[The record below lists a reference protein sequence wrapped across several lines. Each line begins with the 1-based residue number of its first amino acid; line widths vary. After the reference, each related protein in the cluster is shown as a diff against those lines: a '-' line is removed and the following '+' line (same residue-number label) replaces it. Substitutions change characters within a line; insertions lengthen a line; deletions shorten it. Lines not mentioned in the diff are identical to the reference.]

1 MIVKPVSVDAGGNGN
16 ATPHAVGVQRFLG
29 IDVGAETIKV
39 IEVLRQGTELRLGR
53 RRLVEHHKEPTQRLL
68 ELLGEFDWPNLSGA
82 AVCGR
87 LARLVKLP
95 RVPTK
100 QAQARGF
107 RFLFGERP
115 ATVVSIGGHGFSVL
129 ELRTN
134 GLEVLRENSR
144 CSQGTGNFLRQLCER
159 FELTPAQASE
169 VCADVE
175 KSAPLSGRCPVI
187 LKTDMT
193 HLANKGE
200 KREAIL
206 AGLFDA
212 VCENVMVL
220 VKPGVSP
227 ADVALIGGVSRSRRI
242 RRTFAT
248 LLAAQGMNLIPIE
261 TDQVEFLEA
270 TGSALLAAENP
281 ALLPPLGE
289 LLVTDTQYQLNTVAG
304 LSGALRLVRRMPAR
318 AMPERNGHLRQ
329 LILGLDIGSTG
340 SKAVALDA
348 TTQEAVWEGYRRTSG
363 DPVGAAQ
370 ALLRQYVAE
379 RDGDGVIR
387 AFGVT
392 GSGREIAGSLM
403 TTCYGGDAVFV
414 LNEIAAHAEGARHFD
429 PRVDTIFEIG
439 GQDAKYIRLADGR
452 VVDCAM
458 NEACSAGTGSFIEE
472 QGGKFAGI
480 QGVAQLGAEAM
491 QATQCVSL
499 GQHCSV
505 FMAEVIGEAVAAGRD
520 QREIIAG
527 LYDSIIQNYLHRVK
541 GNRSV
546 GSVIF
551 CQGMPFAADAL
562 AAAVARQTGS
572 EIIIPP
578 NPGTVG
584 ALGIALLAR
593 KETNWQANAIFDPQR
608 FLDARIESKQTF
620 ICRSKTGCGGAGNH
634 CRIDSISTV
643 VTGRGQRFNWG
654 GACALYDKGTR
665 KRKLPDQS
673 PDAFRE
679 REALVAALVAAL
691 GETPG
696 AKTIALTDEFTLKG
710 LFPFFATFFRE
721 LGFNF
726 RLTTGADH
734 SVLKRGVKEANISYC
749 APMQLYHGLTSQMAD
764 AAADFIFL
772 PMVRSL
778 PRVGN
783 EPYSKV
789 CPVVQ
794 ASPWILRR
802 DLAAKLNPNAE
813 AAKSLTSV
821 AQAFQPAG
829 SGDFLVASPL
839 AHGTGKSREPAD
851 RNVRATT
858 APARTLKT
866 VSGFGLNGNVLS
878 PVIDVGAGN
887 YDSVEF
893 RQSCARLA
901 GLLGRKSKDSWTPA
915 FHKAIAAQRA
925 FEGDCEAIGRNALA
939 FCAVE
944 ELPAVVVL
952 GRPYTIYNKVLNSNV
967 PAILREQGAMAIP
980 VDCFP
985 VPDEVPVFG
994 DLYWAQAQRILRAAH
1009 QVRRLPGVYAL
1020 YCSNYSCG
1028 PDSFN
1033 LHFFAHIMDG
1043 KPFAIIET
1051 DGHAGDA
1058 GTKTRVEAF
1067 LHCVAGELK
1076 AGKGATKEAGNFA
1089 SLQHREMTVADVQPD
1104 ETVLIPRLGP
1114 NSEVFAACLRGRGLR
1129 AEALPP
1135 VDAEALRMGRRL
1147 TSGKECIPACMNLG
1161 ALMSRVQRSN
1171 AASERFIYC
1180 HPGGTGP
1187 CRFGVF
1193 NLLTQLALDRTGLHD
1208 RVRLWAPSEE
1218 GYFEKFPPGF
1228 ALLVFAGFVAA
1239 DALMDALLEV
1249 RPVET
1254 RPGAANEIY
1263 DRALAR
1269 LLKQLQARAGTDL
1282 GLAKALW
1289 QVSSGGLFGFRELLA
1304 GAARE
1309 FAAVRGTKRLPTALV
1324 VGEIYVRT
1332 NAFANDNVVARLEA
1346 RGVRV
1351 KLVNCGEFIEYIDHL
1366 NRQENR
1372 ANTLSAR
1379 ISTAAQERV
1388 RSVAHRLM
1396 ARELG
1401 GHDRAR
1407 VADTLAAAQDY
1418 LPESL
1423 QGEAALTVGAAL
1435 EHWRAGTI
1443 DAVVNVGPLE
1453 CMPSKVA
1460 EAQFFHVAQ
1469 QEGLPTLTLA
1479 LNGDPIN
1486 AETLDNFVF
1495 EIHERFRKT
1504 AGEPT
1509 TVPRG

>member
-1 MIVKPVSVDAGGNGN
+1 MNTQSVSVDGRGARS
-16 ATPHAVGVQRFLG
+16 AALDASRIQRFLG

-39 IEVLRQGTELRLGR
+39 IELLRQGPQLRTGR
-53 RRLVEHHKEPTQRLL
+53 RRLIEHHKEPAPRLL
-68 ELLGEFDWPNLSGA
+68 ELLGEFDWASLSGA

-87 LARLVKLP
+87 LSRLVKLP

-115 ATVVSIGGHGFSVL
+115 ATVVSIGSHGFSVL
-129 ELRTN
+129 ELRPN

-242 RRTFAT
+242 RKTFGT
-248 LLAAQGMNLIPIE
+248 MLAAQGMNLLNAE
-261 TDQVEFLEA
+261 QDQVEFLEA
-270 TGSALLAAENP
+270 TGSALLATEYP
-281 ALLPPLGE
+281 VFVPPLGE
-289 LLVTDTQYQLNTVAG
+289 LLATDTECRLDTIEG
-304 LSGALRLVRRMPAR
+304 LTGALRLVRRMPAQ

-329 LILGLDIGSTG
+329 LILGFDIGSTG

-348 TTQEAVWEGYRRTSG
+348 DTQEAVWEGYRRTSG

-370 ALLRQYVAE
+370 ALLRQFVAE
-379 RDGDGVIR
+379 RAGDGVIR

-414 LNEIAAHAEGARHFD
+414 LNEIAAHAEGALHFD

-480 QGVAQLGAEAM
+480 KGVEQLGAEAM
-491 QATQCVSL
+491 RAPQCVSL

-551 CQGMPFAADAL
+551 CQGMPFASDAL

-593 KETNWQANAIFDPQR
+593 KETNWKANGIFDPQR
-608 FLDARIESKQTF
+608 FLDARIESKETF
-620 ICRSKTGCGGAGNH
+620 ICRSKTGCGGAGNR
-634 CRIDSISTV
+634 CRIDSINTV

-665 KRKLPDQS
+665 KRKLPDLS
-673 PDAFRE
+673 PDPFRE
-679 REALVAALVAAL
+679 REALVQSLLAAL

-696 AKTIALTDEFTLKG
+696 ARTIAVTDEFTLKG
-710 LFPFFATFFRE
+710 TIPFFSTFFRE
-721 LGFNF
+721 LGFN
-726 RLTTGADH
+726 LCVTTGADH
-734 SVLKRGVKEANISYC
+734 SVLKRGVKEANIPYC

-764 AAADFIFL
+764 EPADFIFL
-772 PMVRSL
+772 PMLRSL
-778 PRVGN
+778 ARAGN
-783 EPYSKV
+783 EPHSKV

-794 ASPWILRR
+794 ASPWILRH
-802 DLAAKLNPNAE
+802 DLDAKLN
-813 AAKSLTSV
+813 
-821 AQAFQPAG
+821 
-829 SGDFLVASPL
+829 
-839 AHGTGKSREPAD
+839 
-851 RNVRATT
+851 
-858 APARTLKT
+858 
-866 VSGFGLNGNVLS
+866 GNMLS
-878 PVIDVGAGN
+878 PVINVGAGN
-887 YDSVEF
+887 YDSAEF
-893 RQSCARLA
+893 RQSCASLA
-901 GLLGRKSKDSWTPA
+901 GMLGFKKEEGWQPA
-915 FHKAIAAQRA
+915 FRKAIETQRT
-925 FEGDCEAIGRNALA
+925 FERDCRAIGERALA
-939 FCAVE
+939 FCAE
-944 ELPAVVVL
+944 RKLPAVVVL

-967 PAILREQGAMAIP
+967 PAILREQGAMAVP

-985 VPDEVPVFG
+985 VPDDVPVFG
-994 DLYWAQAQRILRAAH
+994 DMYWAHGQRILRAAH
-1009 QVRRLPGVYAL
+1009 QVRRMDGVYAL

-1076 AGKGATKEAGNFA
+1076 AGSRERKIPNAFAT
-1089 SLQHREMTVADVQPD
+1089 LQHTEMTVMDIRPD
-1104 ETVLIPRLGP
+1104 ELVLIPLLG
-1114 NSEVFAACLRGRGLR
+1114 SLSQVLAASLRGLGLR
-1129 AEALPP
+1129 VETLPP
-1135 VDAEALRMGRRL
+1135 VDAEALRAGRRV
-1147 TSGKECIPACMNLG
+1147 TSGKECIPACMTLG
-1161 ALMSRVQRSN
+1161 ALINRVKRS
-1171 AASERFIYC
+1171 ADPRERFVFGV
-1180 HPGGTGP
+1180 PGGNGP
-1187 CRFGVF
+1187 CRFGVYNLF
-1193 NLLTQLALDRTGLHD
+1193 NQLTLERTGLRD
-1208 RVRLWAPSEE
+1208 RVRIWAPHEK
-1218 GYFEKFPPGF
+1218 GYFDKLPPGF
-1228 ALLVFAGFVAA
+1228 ALLVFSGHTVAE
-1239 DALMDALLEV
+1239 ALLEALLEV

-1254 RPGAANEIY
+1254 RKGAAKEIY
-1263 DRALAR
+1263 DRAFKKLMA
-1269 LLKQLQARAGTDL
+1269 LLEARAGTDL
-1282 GLAKALW
+1282 SLPKALW
-1289 QVSSGGLFGFRELLA
+1289 QVTSGGLFGLRALLAETAREL
-1304 GAARE
+1304 AAML
-1309 FAAVRGTKRLPTALV
+1309 GTKRLPRVLV
-1324 VGEIYVRT
+1324 VGEIYVRS
-1332 NAFANDNVVARLEA
+1332 NPFANDNLIERLEE
-1346 RGVRV
+1346 RGLQTR
-1351 KLVNCGEFIEYIDHL
+1351 LIPCGEFIEYVDFL
-1366 NRQENR
+1366 NRR
-1372 ANTLSAR
+1372 ARGRDSWADR
-1379 ISTAAQERV
+1379 IGTAAQERV
-1388 RSVAHRLM
+1388 RATVHRVV

-1407 VADTLAAAQDY
+1407 VADTLAAARSY
-1418 LPESL
+1418 VPSMLE
-1423 QGEAALTVGAAL
+1423 GEAVLTVGAAL
-1435 EHWRAGTI
+1435 HHWRAGMI

-1453 CMPSKVA
+1453 CMPTKIA

-1469 QEGLPTLTLA
+1469 KEGLPTLTLA
-1479 LNGDPIN
+1479 VNGDPIN
-1486 AETLDNFVF
+1486 SETLDNFAF
-1495 EIHERFRKT
+1495 EVHNRFRK
-1504 AGEPT
+1504 AKGEMA
-1509 TVPRG
+1509 VASV

>member
-1 MIVKPVSVDAGGNGN
+1 MPDAK
-16 ATPHAVGVQRFLG
+16 HIWRFLG
-29 IDVGAETIKV
+29 IDIGAETIKV
-39 IEVLRQGTELRLGR
+39 IEVLREGPELRIGR
-53 RRLVEHHKEPTQRLL
+53 RQLLEHHKEPARCLL
-68 ELLGEFDWPNLSGA
+68 ELLTKFDWPNLGGA
-82 AVCGR
+82 AVSGR

-95 RVPTK
+95 RIPTK

-107 RFLFGERP
+107 RFLVGQPP
-115 ATVVSIGGHGFSVL
+115 ATIVSIGSHGFSVL
-129 ELRTN
+129 ELRAN
-134 GLEVLRENSR
+134 GLELLRENSR

-159 FELTPAQASE
+159 FDLTPAQASE

-242 RRTFAT
+242 RKTFAT
-248 LLAAQGMNLIPIE
+248 RLTAQGMKLLNLEP
-261 TDQVEFLEA
+261 DQVEFFEA
-270 TGSALLAAENP
+270 TGSALLAAEKP
-281 ALLPPLGE
+281 TLLPPLGD
-289 LLVTDTQYQLNTVAG
+289 LLTADTQSRLDSVEG
-304 LSGALRLVRRMPAR
+304 LTSALRLVRRMPPLAR
-318 AMPERNGHLRQ
+318 PERNGHLRQ

-348 TTQEAVWEGYRRTSG
+348 TTQEAVWEGYRRTAG

-370 ALLRQYVAE
+370 ALVRQFVTE
-379 RDGDGVIR
+379 RAGDGVIR

-403 TTCYGGDAVFV
+403 TTCYGCDAVFV

-472 QGGKFAGI
+472 QGSKFSGI
-480 QGVAQLGAEAM
+480 TSVAQLGTEAM
-491 QATQCVSL
+491 QAKQCISL

-584 ALGIALLAR
+584 ALGIALLAQ
-593 KETNWQANAIFDPQR
+593 KETNWSANAICDPQR
-608 FLDARIESKQTF
+608 FLDARIESKETF
-620 ICRSKTGCGGAGNH
+620 ICHSKSGCGGTGNR
-634 CRIDSISTV
+634 CRIDSINTV
-643 VTGRGQRFNWG
+643 LTGRGKRFNWG

-665 KRKLPDQS
+665 KRKLPDRS
-673 PDAFRE
+673 PDPFKE
-679 REALVAALVAAL
+679 REALVTSLIAAL
-691 GETPG
+691 GTTPG
-696 AKTIALTDEFTLKG
+696 GQTVAITDEFTLKG
-710 LFPFFATFFRE
+710 TFPFFATFFSA
-721 LGFNF
+721 LGFNLRF
-726 RLTTGADH
+726 ATGADH
-734 SVLKRGVKEANISYC
+734 GVLKRGVKEANIAYC
-749 APMQLYHGLTSQMAD
+749 APMQLYHGLMSQLAD
-764 AAADFIFL
+764 DPVDFIFL
-772 PMVRSL
+772 PMVRGL
-778 PRVGN
+778 DHVDD
-783 EPYSKV
+783 EPHAKV
-789 CPVVQ
+789 CPIVQ
-794 ASPWILRR
+794 ASPCILLR
-802 DLAAKLNPNAE
+802 DLDTK
-813 AAKSLTSV
+813 
-821 AQAFQPAG
+821 
-829 SGDFLVASPL
+829 
-839 AHGTGKSREPAD
+839 
-851 RNVRATT
+851 
-858 APARTLKT
+858 
-866 VSGFGLNGNVLS
+866 LNGNLLS
-878 PVIDVGAGN
+878 PVIDVGVGN
-887 YDSVEF
+887 YVSPEF
-893 RQSCARLA
+893 RKSCAGLA
-901 GLLGRKSKDSWTPA
+901 AQLGCGADEIWLPA
-915 FHKAIAAQRA
+915 FRQAIEAQNNFDKSCR
-925 FEGDCEAIGRNALA
+925 EIGHRALA
-939 FCAVE
+939 FCGE
-944 ELPAVVVL
+944 QKLPAIVVL

-967 PAILREQGAMAIP
+967 PVILREQGAMGIP

-994 DLYWAQAQRILRAAH
+994 GLYWAHSQRILRAAH
-1009 QVRRLPGVYAL
+1009 QVRRLPSVYAL
-1020 YCSNYSCG
+1020 YCSNYACG

-1067 LHCVAGELK
+1067 LHCVLGELK
-1076 AGKGATKEAGNFA
+1076 TANGERKSPNTFTA
-1089 SLQHREMTVADVQPD
+1089 LQPAEMSVLDVQPD
-1104 ETVLIPRLGP
+1104 ECVLIPRLGA
-1114 NSEVFAACLRGRGLR
+1114 NSEVLAACLRGRGLR
-1129 AEALPP
+1129 AETLPP
-1135 VDAEALRMGRRL
+1135 VDMEALRIGRRF

-1161 ALMSRVQRSN
+1161 ALISRLQRN
-1171 AASERFIYC
+1171 ADDRERFVYC

-1193 NLLTQLALDRTGLHD
+1193 NLLTQLTLEHAGLRD
-1208 RVRLWAPSEE
+1208 RVRIWAAREE
-1218 GYFEKFPPGF
+1218 GYFDKLPPGF
-1228 ALLVFAGFVAA
+1228 ALLVFTGFVVA
-1239 DALMDALLEV
+1239 DALLEGLLEV
-1249 RPVET
+1249 RPMEVT
-1254 RPGAANEIY
+1254 KGRANEIY
-1263 DRALAR
+1263 ERALAG
-1269 LLKQLQARAGTDL
+1269 LLQELQTQAGTRL
-1282 GLAKALW
+1282 GLANALW
-1289 QVSSGGLFGFRELLA
+1289 QVTNGHLFGFRELLV

-1332 NAFANDNVVARLEA
+1332 NGFANDNVIARLED

-1351 KLVNCGEFIEYIDHL
+1351 KLVTCGEFIEYVDHL

-1372 ANTLSAR
+1372 RKGLIPR
-1379 ISTAAQERV
+1379 ISTAAQEWIRL
-1388 RSVAHRLM
+1388 VAHRTM
-1396 ARELG
+1396 AQELG
-1401 GHDRAR
+1401 GHDRTR
-1407 VADTLAAAQDY
+1407 VSETLAAAQGY
-1418 LPESL
+1418 IPESL
-1423 QGEAALTVGAAL
+1423 QGEAVLTVGAAL
-1435 EHWRAGTI
+1435 HHWRAGMI

-1453 CMPSKVA
+1453 CMPTKVA
-1460 EAQFFHVAQ
+1460 EAQFFHIAQ
-1469 QEGLPTLTLA
+1469 KEGLPTLTLA

-1486 AETLDNFVF
+1486 TETLDNFAF
-1495 EIHERFRKT
+1495 EVYERFRKSESEK
-1504 AGEPT
+1504 AAAW
-1509 TVPRG
+1509 V

>member
-1 MIVKPVSVDAGGNGN
+1 MNANSVSVDGRGNRN
-16 ATPHAVGVQRFLG
+16 ATVDAVRTERFLG

-39 IEVLRQGTELRLGR
+39 VEVLREGSELRLGR
-53 RRLVEHHKEPTQRLL
+53 RRLVEHHKEPAPCLL
-68 ELLGEFDWPNLSGA
+68 ELLGEFDWPSLSGA
-82 AVCGR
+82 AVSGR
-87 LARLVKLP
+87 LARLIKLP

-107 RFLFGERP
+107 RFLYGQHP

-129 ELRTN
+129 ELRSN

-169 VCADVE
+169 VCAEVE

-242 RRTFAT
+242 RKTFRT
-248 LLAAQGMNLIPIE
+248 LLAAQGMNLLNIE
-261 TDQVEFLEA
+261 TDQVEFFEA
-270 TGSALLAAENP
+270 IGSALLAAENP
-281 ALLPPLGE
+281 APVPPLEE
-289 LLVTDTQYQLNTVAG
+289 LLATDTHSRLDTIEG
-304 LSGALRLVRRMPAR
+304 LSGALRLVRRMPAQV
-318 AMPERNGHLRQ
+318 MPERNGHLRQ
-329 LILGLDIGSTG
+329 LILGFDIGSTG

-348 TTQEAVWEGYRRTSG
+348 GTQEAVWEGYRRTSG

-370 ALLRQYVAE
+370 ALLRQFVAE
-379 RDGDGVIR
+379 RGSDGLVR

-472 QGGKFAGI
+472 QGGKFSGI

-491 QATQCVSL
+491 RAPHCVSL

-505 FMAEVIGEAVAAGRD
+505 FMAEIIGEAVAAGRD

-551 CQGMPFAADAL
+551 CQGMPFASDAL

-593 KETNWQANAIFDPQR
+593 KETNWSANGVLDPQR
-608 FLDARIESKQTF
+608 FLDARIASKETF
-620 ICRSKTGCGGAGNH
+620 ICGSKTGCGGAGNR
-634 CRIDSISTV
+634 CRIDSINTV
-643 VTGRGQRFNWG
+643 VAGRAQRFNWG

-665 KRKLPDQS
+665 KHKLPDRA
-673 PDAFRE
+673 PDPFRE
-679 REALVAALVAAL
+679 REALVATLVASL

-696 AKTIALTDEFTLKG
+696 AKTIAITDEFSLKG
-710 LFPFFATFFRE
+710 TFPFFVTFFRA
-721 LGFNF
+721 LGLNLRFA
-726 RLTTGADH
+726 TGADH
-734 SVLKRGVKEANISYC
+734 SVLKRGVKEANIAYC
-749 APMQLYHGLTSQMAD
+749 APMQLYHGLMSQIAD
-764 AAADFIFL
+764 EPADYIFL
-772 PMVRSL
+772 PMVRGL
-778 PRVGN
+778 DHVGN
-783 EPYSKV
+783 EPHAKV

-794 ASPWILRR
+794 ASPCILRH
-802 DLAAKLNPNAE
+802 DLNAKLN
-813 AAKSLTSV
+813 
-821 AQAFQPAG
+821 
-829 SGDFLVASPL
+829 
-839 AHGTGKSREPAD
+839 
-851 RNVRATT
+851 
-858 APARTLKT
+858 
-866 VSGFGLNGNVLS
+866 GNLIS

-887 YDSVEF
+887 YESPEF

-901 GLLGRKSKDSWTPA
+901 ALLGVRAEAHWLPA
-915 FHKAIAAQRA
+915 FRQAIASQTNFDRGCREIGQR
-925 FEGDCEAIGRNALA
+925 ALA
-939 FCAVE
+939 FCTE
-944 ELPAVVVL
+944 QHLPAVVVL

-967 PAILREQGAMAIP
+967 PVILREQGAMGIP

-985 VPDEVPVFG
+985 VPDDVPVFG
-994 DLYWAQAQRILRAAH
+994 DMYWAHGQRILRAAH

-1020 YCSNYSCG
+1020 YCSNYACG

-1058 GTKTRVEAF
+1058 GTKTRIEAF

-1076 AGKGATKEAGNFA
+1076 AADSGRKSANDFATLEPTAM
-1089 SLQHREMTVADVQPD
+1089 SLLDVQPD
-1104 ETVLIPRLGP
+1104 ERVLIPMLGA
-1114 NSEVFAACLRGRGLR
+1114 NSEVLAAGLRGLGLR
-1129 AEALPP
+1129 AETLPP
-1135 VDAEALRMGRRL
+1135 VDSEALRTGRRL

-1161 ALMSRVQRSN
+1161 ALMNRLQHRDVPG
-1171 AASERFIYC
+1171 ERFVYC
-1180 HPGGTGP
+1180 HPAGVGP
-1187 CRFGVF
+1187 CRFGVY
-1193 NLLTQLALDRTGLHD
+1193 NLLTQLVLEHAGLRD
-1208 RVRLWAPSEE
+1208 RVRIWAAREE
-1218 GYFEKFPPGF
+1218 GYFDKLPPGF
-1228 ALLVFAGFVAA
+1228 ALLVFTGFVVA
-1239 DALMDALLEV
+1239 DALQEALLEV
-1249 RPVET
+1249 RPAET
-1254 RPGAANEIY
+1254 QPGAANAIY
-1263 DRALAR
+1263 ERALAG
-1269 LLKQLQARAGTDL
+1269 LFKQLQVRAGTDL
-1282 GLAKALW
+1282 GFANALW
-1289 QVSSGGLFGFRELLA
+1289 QVSSGNLFGFRELLA

-1309 FAAVRGTKRLPTALV
+1309 FAAVRGNKRLPTVLV

-1332 NAFANDNVVARLEA
+1332 NGFANDHVIARLEA
-1346 RGVRV
+1346 RGLRV
-1351 KLVNCGEFIEYIDHL
+1351 KLATCGEFIEYVDHV
-1366 NRQENR
+1366 NRQENGR
-1372 ANTLSAR
+1372 NGLSAR

-1388 RSVAHRLM
+1388 RSVAHHIM
-1396 ARELG
+1396 ACELG
-1401 GHDRAR
+1401 GPDRVR
-1407 VADTLAAAQDY
+1407 VAETLAAAQRY
-1418 LPESL
+1418 VPESL
-1423 QGEAALTVGAAL
+1423 QGESVLTVGAAL
-1435 EHWRAGTI
+1435 QHWRAGMI

-1453 CMPSKVA
+1453 CMPSKIA
-1460 EAQFFHVAQ
+1460 EAQFFHIAQ

-1479 LNGDPIN
+1479 LNGDPLN
-1486 AETLDNFVF
+1486 VETLDNFVF
-1495 EIHERFRKT
+1495 EIHERFRKA
-1504 AGEPT
+1504 AGEPAAL
-1509 TVPRG
+1509 RD

>member
-1 MIVKPVSVDAGGNGN
+1 MNTKLVSVDGRDNRN
-16 ATPHAVGVQRFLG
+16 AAANVARTPRFLG

-39 IEVLRQGTELRLGR
+39 IEVLREGPELRTGR
-53 RRLVEHHKEPTQRLL
+53 RRLVEHHKEPTPRLL
-68 ELLGEFDWPNLSGA
+68 ELLGEFDWASLSGA

-95 RVPTK
+95 RIPTK
-100 QAQARGF
+100 QAQTRGF

-129 ELRTN
+129 ELRPN

-242 RRTFAT
+242 RKTFAT
-248 LLAAQGMNLIPIE
+248 LLAAQGMNLIHIE

-270 TGSALLAAENP
+270 TGSALLAAGNP
-281 ALLPPLGE
+281 ALLPPLAE
-289 LLVTDTQYQLNTVAG
+289 LLATDAQYQLDTVAG
-304 LSGALRLVRRMPAR
+304 LSGALRLVRRMPAA
-318 AMPERNGHLRQ
+318 AMAERNGHLRQ

-348 TTQEAVWEGYRRTSG
+348 TTQEAAWEGYRRTSG

-379 RDGDGVIR
+379 RAGDGVIR

-392 GSGREIAGSLM
+392 GSGREIAGSLL

-480 QGVAQLGAEAM
+480 EDVAQLGAEAM

-551 CQGMPFAADAL
+551 CQGMPFASDAL

-608 FLDARIESKQTF
+608 FLDARIESKETF

-634 CRIDSISTV
+634 CRIDSINTV

-665 KRKLPDQS
+665 KRKLPDQA
-673 PDAFRE
+673 PDPFRE
-679 REALVAALVAAL
+679 RESLVTSLVAAL
-691 GETPG
+691 GKTPG
-696 AKTIALTDEFTLKG
+696 AKSIAVTDEFTLKG

-721 LGFNF
+721 LGFNLS
-726 RLTTGADH
+726 LTTGADH

-764 AAADFIFL
+764 ATADFIFL

-783 EPYSKV
+783 EPYAKV

-802 DLAAKLNPNAE
+802 DLDAK
-813 AAKSLTSV
+813 
-821 AQAFQPAG
+821 
-829 SGDFLVASPL
+829 
-839 AHGTGKSREPAD
+839 
-851 RNVRATT
+851 
-858 APARTLKT
+858 
-866 VSGFGLNGNVLS
+866 LNGNVLS
-878 PVIDVGAGN
+878 PVMDVGAGN
-887 YDSVEF
+887 YDSAEF

-901 GLLGRKSKDSWTPA
+901 GLLGRKSEQIWSPA
-915 FHKAIAAQRA
+915 FRKAIAAQRA
-925 FEGDCEAIGRNALA
+925 FEGDCEAIGRRALA
-939 FCAVE
+939 FCAE
-944 ELPAVVVL
+944 QELPAVVVL

-967 PAILREQGAMAIP
+967 PAILREQVAMGIP

-985 VPDEVPVFG
+985 VPDDVPVFG
-994 DLYWAQAQRILRAAH
+994 DMYWAHGQRILRAAH
-1009 QVRRLPGVYAL
+1009 QVRRLSGVYAL
-1020 YCSNYSCG
+1020 YCSNYACG

-1076 AGKGATKEAGNFA
+1076 AGVGSTKSPGNFA
-1089 SLQHREMTVADVQPD
+1089 SLQHREMTVADIHPE
-1104 ETVLIPRLGP
+1104 ETVLVPRLGP

-1129 AEALPP
+1129 AEVLPP
-1135 VDAEALRMGRRL
+1135 VDAEALRVGRRL

-1161 ALMSRVQRSN
+1161 ALISRVQLSGD
-1171 AASERFIYC
+1171 SGERFIYC

-1187 CRFGVF
+1187 CRYGVF
-1193 NLLTQLALDRTGLHD
+1193 NLLTQLALERTSQSG

-1218 GYFEKFPPGF
+1218 GYFDKLPPGF
-1228 ALLVFAGFVAA
+1228 ALLVFTGFVVA
-1239 DALMDALLEV
+1239 DALLDALLEV

-1254 RPGAANEIY
+1254 RPGAANAIY
-1263 DRALAR
+1263 ERAMAG
-1269 LLKQLQARAGTDL
+1269 LLKQLQTRAGTDL
-1282 GLAKALW
+1282 GLAKSLW
-1289 QVSSGGLFGFRELLA
+1289 QVSSGSLLGFRELLV

-1388 RSVAHRLM
+1388 RSVAHRIL
-1396 ARELG
+1396 AHELG
-1401 GHDRAR
+1401 GHEQAR
-1407 VADTLAAAQDY
+1407 VADTLEAAQDY

-1423 QGEAALTVGAAL
+1423 QGEAVLTVGAAL
-1435 EHWRAGTI
+1435 QHWRAGTI

-1469 QEGLPTLTLA
+1469 QENLPTLTLA

-1486 AETLDNFVF
+1486 AETLDNFAF
-1495 EIHERFRKT
+1495 EVHERFRSNPGWRPIRRPKEST
-1504 AGEPT
+1504 PNKQQ
-1509 TVPRG
+1509 R

>member
-1 MIVKPVSVDAGGNGN
+1 MSAPFVCEAGARVPFLSHRLFVFHHTLFSIIRVAGESGIAKTMNANSFSDHGRDDRN
-16 ATPHAVGVQRFLG
+16 ATANAALSQSFLG

-39 IEVLRQGTELRLGR
+39 VEVLREGTELRIGR
-53 RRLVEHHKEPTQRLL
+53 RRLVEHHKEPARRLL
-68 ELLGEFDWPNLSGA
+68 ELLGEFDWLNLSGA

-107 RFLFGERP
+107 RFLFGQRP

-129 ELRTN
+129 ELRPN

-242 RRTFAT
+242 RKTFGVM
-248 LLAAQGMNLIPIE
+248 LAEQNMNLMPIE
-261 TDQVEFLEA
+261 PDQVEFFEA

-281 ALLPPLGE
+281 ATVPLLGE
-289 LLVTDTQYQLNTVAG
+289 LLATDTQYRLDTVEG
-304 LSGALRLVRRMPAR
+304 LTVALRLVRRMPAQ

-370 ALLRQYVAE
+370 ALLRQFVDE
-379 RDGDGVIR
+379 RSGDGVIR

-491 QATQCVSL
+491 RATQCVSL

-551 CQGMPFAADAL
+551 CQGMPFASDAL

-593 KETNWQANAIFDPQR
+593 KETNWSANTVFDPQR
-608 FLDARIESKQTF
+608 FLDARIESKETF
-620 ICRSKTGCGGAGNH
+620 ICRSKTGCGGAGNR
-634 CRIDSISTV
+634 CRIDSINTV

-665 KRKLPDQS
+665 KRKLPDLA
-673 PDAFRE
+673 PDPFRE
-679 REALVAALVAAL
+679 REALVTSLIASL
-691 GETPG
+691 GETPD
-696 AKTIALTDEFTLKG
+696 AKTVAITDEFSLKG
-710 LFPFFATFFRE
+710 TFPFFGTFLRG
-721 LGFNF
+721 LGFNLRF
-726 RLTTGADH
+726 ATGADH
-734 SVLKRGVKEANISYC
+734 SVLKRGVKEANIAYC
-749 APMQLYHGLTSQMAD
+749 APMQLYHGLMSQIAD
-764 AAADFIFL
+764 DPADYIFL
-772 PMVRSL
+772 PMVRGL
-778 PRVGN
+778 DHVGN
-783 EPYSKV
+783 EPHAKV
-789 CPVVQ
+789 CPIVQ
-794 ASPWILRR
+794 ASPCILRQ
-802 DLAAKLNPNAE
+802 DL
-813 AAKSLTSV
+813 
-821 AQAFQPAG
+821 G
-829 SGDFLVASPL
+829 
-839 AHGTGKSREPAD
+839 
-851 RNVRATT
+851 
-858 APARTLKT
+858 AR
-866 VSGFGLNGNVLS
+866 LNGNLLS
-878 PVIDVGAGN
+878 PVIDVGAGD
-887 YDSVEF
+887 YESPEF
-893 RQSCARLA
+893 RESCAHLAALLGVRAEANWLPAFRQAVAAQNNFQQSCR
-901 GLLGRKSKDSWTPA
+901 
-915 FHKAIAAQRA
+915 
-925 FEGDCEAIGRNALA
+925 EIGRRALA
-939 FCAVE
+939 FCTKQN
-944 ELPAVVVL
+944 LPAVVVL

-967 PAILREQGAMAIP
+967 PVILREQGTMGIP
-980 VDCFP
+980 VDCLP
-985 VPDEVPVFG
+985 VPDEVPVFA
-994 DLYWAQAQRILRAAH
+994 DMYWAHGQRILRAAH

-1020 YCSNYSCG
+1020 YCSNYACG

-1067 LHCVAGELK
+1067 LHCVAGERK
-1076 AGKGATKEAGNFA
+1076 AGGGERITPNAFA
-1089 SLQHREMTVADVQPD
+1089 LLQPTGMSVLDIQPD
-1104 ETVLIPRLGP
+1104 ERVLIPMLGA
-1114 NSEVFAACLRGRGLR
+1114 NSEVLAACLRGRGVR
-1129 AEALPP
+1129 AETLPP
-1135 VDAEALRMGRRL
+1135 VDVEALRMGRRL

-1161 ALMSRVQRSN
+1161 ALIKRLKQSDDAN
-1171 AASERFIYC
+1171 ERFIYC
-1180 HPGGTGP
+1180 HPAGTGP

-1193 NLLTQLALDRTGLHD
+1193 NLLTQLALEHTGRRD
-1208 RVRLWAPSEE
+1208 RVRIWAPHEE
-1218 GYFEKFPPGF
+1218 GYFDKLPPGF
-1228 ALLVFAGFVAA
+1228 GLLVFTGFVVA
-1239 DALMDALLEV
+1239 DALLEALLEV
-1249 RPVET
+1249 RPVE
-1254 RPGAANEIY
+1254 RWPGAANSIY
-1263 DRALAR
+1263 ERAMAG
-1269 LLKQLQARAGTDL
+1269 LLEQGQARAGTDL
-1282 GLAKALW
+1282 GLAKSLW
-1289 QVSSGGLFGFRELLA
+1289 QVSNGSLLGFRELLA

-1332 NAFANDNVVARLEA
+1332 NGFANDHVVARLEE

-1351 KLVNCGEFIEYIDHL
+1351 KLVTCGEFIEYVDHV
-1366 NRQENR
+1366 NRR
-1372 ANTLSAR
+1372 ANRRNGMSAR
-1379 ISTAAQERV
+1379 IGTAAQERV
-1388 RSVAHRLM
+1388 RSVAHRIM

-1401 GHDRAR
+1401 GHDRVR
-1407 VADTLAAAQDY
+1407 VRETLAAARDY
-1418 LPESL
+1418 VPESL
-1423 QGEAALTVGAAL
+1423 EGEAVLTVGAAL
-1435 EHWRAGTI
+1435 QHWRAGVI

-1460 EAQFFHVAQ
+1460 EAQFFHIAQ

-1495 EIHERFRKT
+1495 EIHERFRK
-1504 AGEPT
+1504 AEGEPAA
-1509 TVPRG
+1509 VSV

>member
-1 MIVKPVSVDAGGNGN
+1 MKAKSVADCERGDGPPPPDALR
-16 ATPHAVGVQRFLG
+16 TQRFLG
-29 IDVGAETIKV
+29 IDVGAETLKV
-39 IEVLRQGTELRLGR
+39 IEMLRQGTQLRLGR
-53 RRLVEHHKEPTQRLL
+53 RRLVEHHKEPTRRLL
-68 ELLGEFDWPNLSGA
+68 ELLGEFDWPSLAGA
-82 AVCGR
+82 AVSGR

-100 QAQARGF
+100 QAQTRGF
-107 RFLFGERP
+107 RFLFGQRP

-129 ELRTN
+129 ELRSN

-159 FELTPAQASE
+159 FDLTPAQASE

-175 KSAPLSGRCPVI
+175 HSAPLSGRCPVI

-227 ADVALIGGVSRSRRI
+227 PDVALIGGVTRSRRI
-242 RRTFAT
+242 RNTFAT
-248 LLAAQGMNLIPIE
+248 MLGTQDMTLLDIAPDQIE
-261 TDQVEFLEA
+261 YLEA
-270 TGSALLAAENP
+270 LGSALLAAETP
-281 ALLPPLGE
+281 APLPPLGD
-289 LLVTDTQYQLNTVAG
+289 LIATDAQYRFDTVAG
-304 LSGALRLVRRMPAR
+304 LSGSLRLVRRMPAPTL
-318 AMPERNGHLRQ
+318 PECNGHVRQ

-348 TTQEAVWEGYRRTSG
+348 ATDEVVWEGYRRTAG

-370 ALLRQYVAE
+370 ALLQQFVAE
-379 RDGDGVIR
+379 CPGSGVLR

-403 TTCYGGDAVFV
+403 TTCYGGEAVFV
-414 LNEIAAHAEGARHFD
+414 LNEIAAHAEGARHYD

-472 QGGKFAGI
+472 QGGKFPGI
-480 QGVAQLGAEAM
+480 QGVEQLGAEAM
-491 QATQCVSL
+491 LAPQCVSL

-593 KETNWQANAIFDPQR
+593 QQTQWQANAIHDPQR
-608 FLDARIESKQTF
+608 FLEALIESKETF
-620 ICRSKTGCGGAGNH
+620 ICHSKSGCGGAGNR
-634 CRIDSISTV
+634 CRIDSINTRV
-643 VTGRGQRFNWG
+643 AGRGQRFNWG
-654 GACALYDKGTR
+654 GACSLYDKGTR
-665 KRKLPDQS
+665 KRKLPDLS
-673 PDAFRE
+673 PDPFRE
-679 REALVAALVAAL
+679 REALVTSLLAAL

-696 AKTIALTDEFTLKG
+696 AKTVALTDEFTLKG
-710 LFPFFATFFRE
+710 TLPFFATFLRE
-721 LGFNF
+721 LGFNL
-726 RLTTGADH
+726 RLSTGADH
-734 SVLKRGVKEANISYC
+734 SVLKRGVKEANIPYC

-764 AAADFIFL
+764 TPADFIFL

-778 PRVGN
+778 PRVES

-794 ASPWILRR
+794 ASPWILRQ
-802 DLAAKLNPNAE
+802 DLAAKLN
-813 AAKSLTSV
+813 
-821 AQAFQPAG
+821 
-829 SGDFLVASPL
+829 
-839 AHGTGKSREPAD
+839 GT
-851 RNVRATT
+851 
-858 APARTLKT
+858 
-866 VSGFGLNGNVLS
+866 VLS
-878 PVIDVGAGN
+878 PVIDVGSGN
-887 YDSVEF
+887 YESAEF
-893 RQSCARLA
+893 RLSCANLA
-901 GLLGRKSKDSWTPA
+901 GMLGKKAEANWLPALRKAT
-915 FHKAIAAQRA
+915 AAQQA
-925 FEGDCEAIGRNALA
+925 FDADCTGIGRRALA
-939 FCAVE
+939 FCTQHR
-944 ELPAVVVL
+944 LPAVVVL
-952 GRPYTIYNKVLNSNV
+952 GRPYTLYNKVLNSNV

-985 VPDEVPVFG
+985 VPDDVPVFG
-994 DLYWAQAQRILRAAH
+994 DMYWAQAQRILRAAH
-1009 QVRRLPGVYAL
+1009 QVRRLPGVHAL

-1033 LHFFAHIMDG
+1033 LHFFAHIMEG

-1067 LHCVAGELK
+1067 LHCVAGEDAAGGPRK
-1076 AGKGATKEAGNFA
+1076 APNALA
-1089 SLQHREMTVADVQPD
+1089 SLQRVGMSVSDFHPE
-1104 ETVLIPRLGP
+1104 ETVLIPLLGVI
-1114 NSEVFAACLRGRGLR
+1114 SEVLAACLRGLGLR
-1129 AEALPP
+1129 AETLPP
-1135 VDAEALRMGRRL
+1135 VDAEALRIGRRL

-1161 ALMSRVQRSN
+1161 ALIQRLECS
-1171 AASERFIYC
+1171 AANNERFIYC
-1180 HPGGTGP
+1180 HPGGVGP
-1187 CRFGVF
+1187 CRFGVYNLF
-1193 NLLTQLALDRTGLHD
+1193 NQLALEHRGLRD
-1208 RVRLWAPSEE
+1208 RVRIWAPREE
-1218 GYFEKFPPGF
+1218 GYFDKLPPGF
-1228 ALLVFAGFVAA
+1228 ALLLFAGFVAA
-1239 DALMDALLEV
+1239 DALLEALLEV
-1249 RPVET
+1249 RPAET
-1254 RPGAANEIY
+1254 STGAANAIY
-1263 DRALAR
+1263 QRAMADLLA
-1269 LLKQLQARAGTDL
+1269 QVQARAGSDL

-1289 QVSSGGLFGFRELLA
+1289 QVSNGKLFGLSALLT
-1304 GAARE
+1304 GAARD
-1309 FAAVRGTKRLPTALV
+1309 FAAVRGTRRLPTALV
-1324 VGEIYVRT
+1324 VGEIFVRS
-1332 NAFANDNVVARLEA
+1332 NAFANDNIAERLEE
-1346 RGVRV
+1346 RGLRV
-1351 KLVNCGEFIEYIDHL
+1351 KLVPCGEFLEYVDHV
-1366 NRQENR
+1366 NRRENGH
-1372 ANTLSAR
+1372 NGLSAR

-1388 RSVAHRLM
+1388 RSVAHRVM

-1401 GHDRAR
+1401 GPAR
-1407 VADTLAAAQDY
+1407 TPVAETLAAAWGY
-1418 LPESL
+1418 VPVSL
-1423 QGEAALTVGAAL
+1423 QGEAVLTVGAAL
-1435 EHWRAGTI
+1435 QHWRAATI
-1443 DAVVNVGPLE
+1443 DAVVNLGPLE

-1460 EAQFFHVAQ
+1460 EAQFFHIAQ
-1469 QEGLPTLTLA
+1469 REGLPSLTLA

-1486 AETLDNFVF
+1486 AETLDNFAF
-1495 EIHERFRKT
+1495 EVHERFQRK
-1504 AGEPT
+1504 
-1509 TVPRG
+1509 VR

>member
-1 MIVKPVSVDAGGNGN
+1 MKANSVSDNGN
-16 ATPHAVGVQRFLG
+16 AKADAAPCQRFLG

-39 IEVLRQGTELRLGR
+39 IETLGEGPALRIGR
-53 RRLVEHHKEPTQRLL
+53 CRLVEHHKKPAARLL
-68 ELLGEFDWPNLSGA
+68 EVLAEFDWPNFSGA

-87 LARLVKLP
+87 LARLVRLP

-107 RFLFGERP
+107 RFLFGQRP
-115 ATVVSIGGHGFSVL
+115 ATVVAIGGHGFSVL
-129 ELRTN
+129 ELRPT

-193 HLANKGE
+193 HLANQGE

-242 RRTFAT
+242 RKTFAR
-248 LLAAQGMNLIPIE
+248 LLSAQGMNLIPIE
-261 TDQVEFLEA
+261 LDQVEFFEA
-270 TGSALLAAENP
+270 IGCALLAAENP
-281 ALLPPLGE
+281 ASVPSLGE
-289 LLVTDTQYQLNTVAG
+289 LLATDTQFRLDTVEG
-304 LSGALRLVRRMPAR
+304 LSGALRLVRRMPAT

-329 LILGLDIGSTG
+329 LILGFDIGSTG

-348 TTQEAVWEGYRRTSG
+348 TTQEAVWEGYRRTAG

-370 ALLRQYVAE
+370 ALLQRFVTE
-379 RDGDGVIR
+379 RAGDGVIR

-403 TTCYGGDAVFV
+403 TTCYGGNAVFV

-480 QGVAQLGAEAM
+480 HGVAQLGAEAM
-491 QATQCVSL
+491 RAPQCVSL

-520 QREIIAG
+520 EREIIAG

-551 CQGMPFAADAL
+551 CQGMPFASDAL

-593 KETNWQANAIFDPQR
+593 KETNWSANAIFDPQR
-608 FLDARIESKQTF
+608 FLDARIESKETF
-620 ICRSKTGCGGAGNH
+620 ICRSKTGCGGAGNR
-634 CRIDSISTV
+634 CRIDSINTV
-643 VTGRGQRFNWG
+643 VSGRGQRFNWG

-665 KRKLPDQS
+665 KRKLPDLA
-673 PDAFRE
+673 PDPFRE
-679 REALVAALVAAL
+679 REALVTALIASLA
-691 GETPG
+691 ETPG
-696 AKTIALTDEFTLKG
+696 AKTVAITDEFSLKG
-710 LFPFFATFFRE
+710 TFPFFATFFRA
-721 LGFNF
+721 LGFNLRF
-726 RLTTGADH
+726 ATGADH
-734 SVLKRGVKEANISYC
+734 SVLKRGVKEANIAYC
-749 APMQLYHGLTSQMAD
+749 APMQLYHGLMSQIAD
-764 AAADFIFL
+764 EAADYIFL
-772 PMVRSL
+772 PMVRGL
-778 PRVGN
+778 DHIGK
-783 EPYSKV
+783 EPHAKV
-789 CPVVQ
+789 CPIVQ
-794 ASPWILRR
+794 ASPCILRQ
-802 DLAAKLNPNAE
+802 DLGAKLN
-813 AAKSLTSV
+813 
-821 AQAFQPAG
+821 
-829 SGDFLVASPL
+829 
-839 AHGTGKSREPAD
+839 
-851 RNVRATT
+851 
-858 APARTLKT
+858 
-866 VSGFGLNGNVLS
+866 GNMIS
-878 PVIDVGAGN
+878 PVIDVGAAN
-887 YDSVEF
+887 YESPEF
-893 RQSCARLA
+893 RQSCERLA
-901 GLLGRKSKDSWTPA
+901 TLLGLRAATAWRPA
-915 FHKAIAAQRA
+915 FRQAIAAQKA
-925 FEGDCEAIGRNALA
+925 FEQGCQDIGRRALA
-939 FCAVE
+939 FCAVQH
-944 ELPAVVVL
+944 LPAVVVL

-967 PAILREQGAMAIP
+967 PVILREQGAMGIP

-994 DLYWAQAQRILRAAH
+994 DMYWAHGQRILRAAH

-1020 YCSNYSCG
+1020 YCSNYACG

-1067 LHCVAGELK
+1067 LHCVAGECK
-1076 AGKGATKEAGNFA
+1076 AGNGGRKLPNAFAT
-1089 SLQHREMTVADVQPD
+1089 LQPPAMSILDIQSD
-1104 ETVLIPRLGP
+1104 ERVLIPTLGA
-1114 NSEVFAACLRGRGLR
+1114 NSEVLAACLRGLGLH
-1129 AEALPP
+1129 AETLPP
-1135 VDAEALRMGRRL
+1135 VDPDALRMGRRL

-1161 ALMSRVQRSN
+1161 ALIKRLEQSDD
-1171 AASERFIYC
+1171 AKERFIYC
-1180 HPGGTGP
+1180 HPAGVGP
-1187 CRFGVF
+1187 CRFGVY
-1193 NLLTQLALDRTGLHD
+1193 NLHTQLALERTGLRD
-1208 RVRLWAPSEE
+1208 RVRIWAPREE
-1218 GYFEKFPPGF
+1218 GYFDKLPPGF
-1228 ALLVFAGFVAA
+1228 GLLVFTGFVAA
-1239 DALMDALLEV
+1239 DALLEASLEV
-1249 RPVET
+1249 RPGEV
-1254 RPGAANEIY
+1254 RPGAANKIY
-1263 DRALAR
+1263 ARAMAQ
-1269 LLKQLQARAGTDL
+1269 LLEQLQVRAGTDL
-1282 GLAKALW
+1282 GLVKALW
-1289 QVSSGGLFGFRELLA
+1289 HVSNGSLFGFREILTA
-1304 GAARE
+1304 AARE
-1309 FAAVRGTKRLPTALV
+1309 FAAVRGTKHLPTALV

-1332 NAFANDNVVARLEA
+1332 NGFANDQIIARLEE

-1351 KLVNCGEFIEYIDHL
+1351 KLVTCGEFIEYVDHV
-1366 NRQENR
+1366 NRHENHR
-1372 ANTLSAR
+1372 HGLSAR
-1379 ISTAAQERV
+1379 IGSAAQERV
-1388 RSVAHRLM
+1388 RSVAHRIM

-1401 GHDRAR
+1401 GPDRVR
-1407 VADTLAAAQDY
+1407 VAGTLAAARGYVPQ
-1418 LPESL
+1418 SL
-1423 QGEAALTVGAAL
+1423 QGEAVLTVGAAL
-1435 EHWRAGTI
+1435 QHWRAGVI

-1460 EAQFFHVAQ
+1460 EAQFFHIAQ

-1486 AETLDNFVF
+1486 VETLDNFVF
-1495 EIHERFRKT
+1495 EIHERFRKLER
-1504 AGEPT
+1504 EPA
-1509 TVPRG
+1509 TVRI

>member
-1 MIVKPVSVDAGGNGN
+1 MNANSFLDDGRVDRNATVDA
-16 ATPHAVGVQRFLG
+16 ARSQRFLG

-39 IEVLRQGTELRLGR
+39 IEVLRQGPELRTGR
-53 RRLVEHHKEPTQRLL
+53 RRLVEHHKEPALRLL
-68 ELLGEFDWPNLSGA
+68 ELLGEFDWASLSGA

-87 LARLVKLP
+87 LSRLVKLP

-107 RFLFGERP
+107 RFLFGHRP

-129 ELRTN
+129 ELRST

-242 RRTFAT
+242 RKTFT
-248 LLAAQGMNLIPIE
+248 ILLATQGMNLLNIE
-261 TDQVEFLEA
+261 LDQVEFFEA
-270 TGSALLAAENP
+270 AGSALLAAENP
-281 ALLPPLGE
+281 APVPPLGE
-289 LLVTDTQYQLNTVAG
+289 LLATDTQYRLDTVEG
-304 LSGALRLVRRMPAR
+304 LSGALRLVRRMPAP
-318 AMPERNGHLRQ
+318 AMPERNGHWRQ

-348 TTQEAVWEGYRRTSG
+348 NTQEAIWEGYRRTSG

-370 ALLRQYVAE
+370 ALLRQFVAE
-379 RDGDGVIR
+379 RASDGAIR

-480 QGVAQLGAEAM
+480 QGVEQLGAEAM
-491 QATQCVSL
+491 RAPQCVSL

-551 CQGMPFAADAL
+551 CQGMPFASDAL

-593 KETNWQANAIFDPQR
+593 KETNWPANAIFDPQR
-608 FLDARIESKQTF
+608 FLDARIESKETF
-620 ICRSKTGCGGAGNH
+620 ICRSKTGCGGAGNR
-634 CRIDSISTV
+634 CRIDSINTV

-654 GACALYDKGTR
+654 GACSLYDKGTR
-665 KRKLPDQS
+665 KRKLPDLS
-673 PDAFRE
+673 PDPFRE
-679 REALVAALVAAL
+679 REALVTALLAAL

-696 AKTIALTDEFTLKG
+696 AKTIAVTDEFTLKG
-710 LFPFFATFFRE
+710 MFPFFATFFRE
-721 LGFNF
+721 LGFNL

-734 SVLKRGVKEANISYC
+734 SVLKRGVKEANIPYC

-764 AAADFIFL
+764 TPADFIFL

-783 EPYSKV
+783 EPHAKV

-802 DLAAKLNPNAE
+802 DLDAKLN
-813 AAKSLTSV
+813 
-821 AQAFQPAG
+821 
-829 SGDFLVASPL
+829 
-839 AHGTGKSREPAD
+839 GT
-851 RNVRATT
+851 
-858 APARTLKT
+858 
-866 VSGFGLNGNVLS
+866 VLS

-887 YDSVEF
+887 YDSADF
-893 RQSCARLA
+893 RQSCASLA
-901 GLLGRKSKDSWTPA
+901 GLLGRKTEESWPPA

-925 FEGDCEAIGRNALA
+925 FEGDCEAIGRRALA
-939 FCAVE
+939 FCAE
-944 ELPAVVVL
+944 QQLPAVVVL

-985 VPDEVPVFG
+985 VPGDVPVFG
-994 DLYWAQAQRILRAAH
+994 GVYWAQAQRILRAAH
-1009 QVRRLPGVYAL
+1009 QVRRLAGVYAL

-1067 LHCVAGELK
+1067 LHCVAGERK
-1076 AGKGATKEAGNFA
+1076 AGGGERKIPNAFAT
-1089 SLQHREMTVADVQPD
+1089 LQPTEMGVMDIHPD
-1104 ETVLIPRLGP
+1104 ERVLIPMLGP
-1114 NSEVFAACLRGRGLR
+1114 NSEVLAAGLRGLGLR
-1129 AEALPP
+1129 AETLPP
-1135 VDAEALRMGRRL
+1135 VEAEALRMGRRL

-1161 ALMSRVQRSN
+1161 ALINRLKRSPD
-1171 AASERFIYC
+1171 ASERFIYC
-1180 HPGGTGP
+1180 HPAGSGP

-1193 NLLTQLALDRTGLHD
+1193 NLLTQLALEHTGLRD
-1208 RVRLWAPSEE
+1208 RVRIWAAREE
-1218 GYFEKFPPGF
+1218 GYFDKLPPGF
-1228 ALLVFAGFVAA
+1228 ALLVFTGFVAA
-1239 DALMDALLEV
+1239 DALLEALLEV

-1254 RPGAANEIY
+1254 QPGAANAIY
-1263 DRALAR
+1263 ERAMAQ
-1269 LLKQLQARAGTDL
+1269 LLEQLQARAGTDL

-1289 QVSSGGLFGFRELLA
+1289 QVSNGSLFGFRELLA

-1324 VGEIYVRT
+1324 VGEIYVRS
-1332 NAFANDNVVARLEA
+1332 NAFANDHVVARLEA

-1351 KLVNCGEFIEYIDHL
+1351 KLVTCGEFIEYIDHV
-1366 NRQENR
+1366 NRQDNR
-1372 ANTLSAR
+1372 RNGLSAR

-1388 RSVAHRLM
+1388 RSVAHRIM

-1401 GHDRAR
+1401 GHDRVR
-1407 VADTLAAAQDY
+1407 VAETLAAARGY
-1418 LPESL
+1418 VPESL
-1423 QGEAALTVGAAL
+1423 QGEAVLTVGAAL
-1435 EHWRAGTI
+1435 QHWRAGMI

-1460 EAQFFHVAQ
+1460 EAQFFHIAQ

-1486 AETLDNFVF
+1486 AETLDNFAF
-1495 EIHERFRKT
+1495 EVHERFRKT
-1504 AGEPT
+1504 EGET
-1509 TVPRG
+1509 AAVRA

>member
-1 MIVKPVSVDAGGNGN
+1 MNAKLYSDNGRVDRA
-16 ATPHAVGVQRFLG
+16 ALAAPAQPRRFLG
-29 IDVGAETIKV
+29 LDVGAETIKV
-39 IEVLRQGTELRLGR
+39 VEVLCAGPEWRISR

-68 ELLGEFDWPNLSGA
+68 ELLGEFDWPNLNGA

-95 RVPTK
+95 RIPTK

-107 RFLFGERP
+107 RFHFGQRP

-129 ELRTN
+129 ELRPN

-169 VCADVE
+169 ICADVE

-242 RRTFAT
+242 RNTFHT
-248 LLAAQGMNLIPIE
+248 LLSAQSMNLLNLE
-261 TDQVEFLEA
+261 AEQVEFFEA
-270 TGSALLAAENP
+270 TGSALLATEHP
-281 ALLPPLGE
+281 LPVPPLAE
-289 LLVTDTQYQLNTVAG
+289 LIATDTQYRLDAVEG
-304 LSGALRLVRRMPAR
+304 LSGALRLVRRMPAQT
-318 AMPERNGHLRQ
+318 MPARNGHLRQ

-370 ALLRQYVAE
+370 ALLQQFVAE
-379 RDGDGVIR
+379 RAGDGVIR

-491 QATQCVSL
+491 RATQCVSL

-505 FMAEVIGEAVAAGRD
+505 FMAEVIGEAVAAGCD

-551 CQGMPFAADAL
+551 CQGMPFASDAL

-572 EIIIPP
+572 KIIIPP

-593 KETNWQANAIFDPQR
+593 KETNWSANAIFDPQR
-608 FLDARIESKQTF
+608 FLDARIESKETF
-620 ICRSKTGCGGAGNH
+620 ICRSKTGCGGAGNR
-634 CRIDSISTV
+634 CRIDAINTV

-665 KRKLPDQS
+665 KRKLPDLA
-673 PDAFRE
+673 PDPFRE
-679 REALVAALVAAL
+679 RETLVTGLITAL

-696 AKTIALTDEFTLKG
+696 AKTVAITDEFSLKG
-710 LFPFFATFFRE
+710 TFPFFATFFRA
-721 LGFNF
+721 LGFNLRF
-726 RLTTGADH
+726 ATGADH
-734 SVLKRGVKEANISYC
+734 SVLKRGVKEANIAYC
-749 APMQLYHGLTSQMAD
+749 APMQLYHGLMSQIAD
-764 AAADFIFL
+764 DPADYIFL
-772 PMVRSL
+772 PMVRGL
-778 PRVGN
+778 DHVGN
-783 EPYSKV
+783 EPHAKV
-789 CPVVQ
+789 CPIVL
-794 ASPWILRR
+794 ASPCILGQ
-802 DLAAKLNPNAE
+802 DL
-813 AAKSLTSV
+813 
-821 AQAFQPAG
+821 G
-829 SGDFLVASPL
+829 S
-839 AHGTGKSREPAD
+839 K
-851 RNVRATT
+851 
-858 APARTLKT
+858 
-866 VSGFGLNGNVLS
+866 LNGNLLS
-878 PVIDVGAGN
+878 PVIDVGADN
-887 YDSVEF
+887 YESPEF
-893 RQSCARLA
+893 RQSCGRLA
-901 GLLGRKSKDSWTPA
+901 ALLGLRTESTWRPA
-915 FHKAIAAQRA
+915 FRQAVAAQRG
-925 FEGDCEAIGRNALA
+925 FEQSCRGIGQRALT
-939 FCAVE
+939 FCTE
-944 ELPAVVVL
+944 QNLPAVVVL

-967 PAILREQGAMAIP
+967 PVILREQGAMGIP

-985 VPDEVPVFG
+985 VPDDVPVFG
-994 DLYWAQAQRILRAAH
+994 DMYWAHGQRILRAAH

-1020 YCSNYSCG
+1020 YCSNYACG

-1067 LHCVAGELK
+1067 LHCVAGECK
-1076 AGKGATKEAGNFA
+1076 AGSGEHKAPNTLAT
-1089 SLQHREMTVADVQPD
+1089 LQPSEMNILDIQSD
-1104 ETVLIPRLGP
+1104 ERVLIPMLGA
-1114 NSEVFAACLRGRGLR
+1114 NSEVLAACLRGRGLN
-1129 AEALPP
+1129 AETLPP
-1135 VDAEALRMGRRL
+1135 VDAEALRIGRRL
-1147 TSGKECIPACMNLG
+1147 TSGKECIPACMNVG
-1161 ALMSRVQRSN
+1161 ALINRLQRS
-1171 AASERFIYC
+1171 SRRLRTF
-1180 HPGGTGP
+1180 HLLPSQRSRP

-1193 NLLTQLALDRTGLHD
+1193 NLLTQLALEHTGLRD
-1208 RVRLWAPSEE
+1208 RVRIWAPREE
-1218 GYFEKFPPGF
+1218 GYFDKLPPGF
-1228 ALLVFAGFVAA
+1228 GLLVFTGFVAA
-1239 DALMDALLEV
+1239 
-1249 RPVET
+1249 RH
-1254 RPGAANEIY
+1254 AAGSV
-1263 DRALAR
+1263 
-1269 LLKQLQARAGTDL
+1269 AG
-1282 GLAKALW
+1282 
-1289 QVSSGGLFGFRELLA
+1289 
-1304 GAARE
+1304 GAARRN
-1309 FAAVRGTKRLPTALV
+1309 AARRG
-1324 VGEIYVRT
+1324 
-1332 NAFANDNVVARLEA
+1332 
-1346 RGVRV
+1346 
-1351 KLVNCGEFIEYIDHL
+1351 
-1366 NRQENR
+1366 Q
-1372 ANTLSAR
+1372 
-1379 ISTAAQERV
+1379 
-1388 RSVAHRLM
+1388 
-1396 ARELG
+1396 
-1401 GHDRAR
+1401 
-1407 VADTLAAAQDY
+1407 
-1418 LPESL
+1418 
-1423 QGEAALTVGAAL
+1423 
-1435 EHWRAGTI
+1435 
-1443 DAVVNVGPLE
+1443 
-1453 CMPSKVA
+1453 
-1460 EAQFFHVAQ
+1460 
-1469 QEGLPTLTLA
+1469 
-1479 LNGDPIN
+1479 
-1486 AETLDNFVF
+1486 
-1495 EIHERFRKT
+1495 
-1504 AGEPT
+1504 
-1509 TVPRG
+1509 

>member
-1 MIVKPVSVDAGGNGN
+1 MKIPLAAANLVRS
-16 ATPHAVGVQRFLG
+16 QRFLG

-39 IEVLRQGTELRLGR
+39 IEVRREGRELRTGR
-53 RRLVEHHKEPTQRLL
+53 RQLVEHHKEPGPRLL
-68 ELLGEFDWPNLSGA
+68 ELLVEFDWPSLSGA
-82 AVCGR
+82 AVSGR

-95 RVPTK
+95 RIPTK

-107 RFLFGERP
+107 RFLCGERP

-129 ELRTN
+129 ELRPN

-175 KSAPLSGRCPVI
+175 KAAPLSGRCPVI

-193 HLANKGE
+193 HLANQGE

-220 VKPGVSP
+220 IKPGVSP
-227 ADVALIGGVSRSRRI
+227 ADVALIGGVSQSRRL
-242 RRTFAT
+242 RETFAT
-248 LLAAQGMNLIPIE
+248 LLAAQGMKLIHLE
-261 TDQVEFLEA
+261 ADQVEFLEA
-270 TGSALLAAENP
+270 TGCALLAAENP
-281 ALLPPLGE
+281 ALLPVLAE
-289 LLVTDTQYQLNTVAG
+289 LLATDTQHRLDSVAG
-304 LSGALRLVRRMPAR
+304 LSGAMRLVRRLPAV

-348 TTQEAVWEGYRRTSG
+348 TTEEAVWEGYRRTSG

-379 RDGDGVIR
+379 RAGDGVIR

-392 GSGREIAGSLM
+392 GSGREIAGSLL
-403 TTCYGGDAVFV
+403 TTCYGGEAVFV
-414 LNEIAAHAEGARHFD
+414 LNEIAAHAAGARHFD

-439 GQDAKYIRLADGR
+439 GQDAKFIRLADGR

-480 QGVAQLGAEAM
+480 QGVAQLSTAAM

-520 QREIIAG
+520 QGEIIAG
-527 LYDSIIQNYLHRVK
+527 LYDSVIQNYLHRVK

-593 KETNWQANAIFDPQR
+593 QETNWQANAIFDPQR
-608 FLDARIESKQTF
+608 VLEARLESKETF
-620 ICRSKTGCGGAGNH
+620 ICQSKTGCGGAGNH
-634 CRIDSISTV
+634 CRIDSINTLVS
-643 VTGRGQRFNWG
+643 GRGQRFNWG

-665 KRKLPDQS
+665 KRRLPDQS
-673 PDAFRE
+673 PDPFRE
-679 REALVAALVAAL
+679 REALVSSLVAAL

-696 AKTIALTDEFTLKG
+696 ARTVAVTDEFILKG

-721 LGFNF
+721 LGFNL

-734 SVLKRGVKEANISYC
+734 NVLKRGVKEANLSYC
-749 APMQLYHGLTSQMAD
+749 APMQLYHGLISQMAE
-764 AAADFIFL
+764 ATADFIFL
-772 PMVRSL
+772 PMLRSL

-783 EPYSKV
+783 APYAKV
-789 CPVVQ
+789 CPLAQ
-794 ASPWILRR
+794 ASPSILCR
-802 DLAAKLNPNAE
+802 DL
-813 AAKSLTSV
+813 
-821 AQAFQPAG
+821 
-829 SGDFLVASPL
+829 D
-839 AHGTGKSREPAD
+839 
-851 RNVRATT
+851 AT
-858 APARTLKT
+858 
-866 VSGFGLNGNVLS
+866 LNGKVLS
-878 PVIDVGAGN
+878 PVIDVGDGN
-887 YDSVEF
+887 YDSAEF

-901 GLLGRKSKDSWTPA
+901 GLLGRTAEPMWSPA
-915 FHKAIAAQRA
+915 FRRASAAQRS
-925 FEGDCEAIGRNALA
+925 FEDDCQAIGRRALA
-939 FCAVE
+939 FCAAQ

-967 PAILREQGAMAIP
+967 PGILREQGAMGIP

-985 VPDEVPVFG
+985 VPDDVPVFG
-994 DLYWAQAQRILRAAH
+994 EMYWAHGQLILRAAH
-1009 QVRRLPGVYAL
+1009 HVRRLPGVYAL

-1033 LHFFAHIMDG
+1033 LHFFAHLMDG
-1043 KPFAIIET
+1043 KPFATIET

-1076 AGKGATKEAGNFA
+1076 AGVGPRTSPGDLA
-1089 SLQHREMTVADVQPD
+1089 SLRPLEMTAADIHPE

-1114 NSEVFAACLRGRGLR
+1114 NSEVFAAGLRGCGLR
-1129 AEALPP
+1129 AEMLPP
-1135 VDAEALRMGRRL
+1135 LDAEALQLGRRL

-1161 ALMSRVQRSN
+1161 ALIKRLQRSTDP
-1171 AASERFIYC
+1171 SERFVYC
-1180 HPGGTGP
+1180 HPANTGP
-1187 CRFGVF
+1187 CRFGVY
-1193 NLLTQLALDRTGLHD
+1193 NLLTQLALGHSGLRD
-1208 RVRLWAPSEE
+1208 RVRLWVPHE
-1218 GYFEKFPPGF
+1218 GEYFDKLPPGL
-1228 ALLVFAGFVAA
+1228 APLLFTGFVAA
-1239 DALMDALLEV
+1239 DALHDALLET

-1254 RPGAANEIY
+1254 SRGAATAVYE
-1263 DRALAR
+1263 RAMAT
-1269 LLKQLQARAGTDL
+1269 LLTHVQARAGADL
-1282 GLAKALW
+1282 GLAAALW
-1289 QVSSGGLFGFRELLA
+1289 QMSTGSLFGVRELLA

-1309 FAAVRGTKRLPTALV
+1309 FAAVHGTQRLPTVLV
-1324 VGEIYVRT
+1324 VGEIYVRL
-1332 NAFANDNVVARLEA
+1332 NAFANDNVVARLEQ
-1346 RGVRV
+1346 RGMRV
-1351 KLVNCGEFIEYIDHL
+1351 KLATTGEFIEYIDHL
-1366 NRQENR
+1366 HRHENHHHSWR
-1372 ANTLSAR
+1372 DR
-1379 ISTAAQERV
+1379 ISTALQERV
-1388 RSVAHRLM
+1388 RSVVYHIM
-1396 ARELG
+1396 TRELG
-1401 GHDRAR
+1401 GHDRVP
-1407 VADTLAAAQDY
+1407 VAETIAAARGY
-1418 LPESL
+1418 VPVSL
-1423 QGEAALTVGAAL
+1423 HGEAVLTVGAAL
-1435 EHWRAGTI
+1435 QHWRAGTI

-1460 EAQFFHVAQ
+1460 EAQFFHIAQ
-1469 QEGLPTLTLA
+1469 QEGLPSLTLA
-1479 LNGDPIN
+1479 LNGDPIP
-1486 AETLDNFVF
+1486 AETLDTFAF
-1495 EIHERFRKT
+1495 ETHERFRSHPGCRSRQRANDAAVPCGQKARPSVRVGPEVQRGYPRYPT
-1504 AGEPT
+1504 AVHRVLYGIDSS
-1509 TVPRG
+1509 G

>member
-1 MIVKPVSVDAGGNGN
+1 MLGALR
-16 ATPHAVGVQRFLG
+16 TQRFLG
-29 IDVGAETIKV
+29 IDLGAETIKV
-39 IEVLRQGTELRLGR
+39 VEILREGSDLRGGR
-53 RRLVEHHKEPTQRLL
+53 RRLVEHHKEPAHCLL
-68 ELLGEFDWPNLSGA
+68 QLLSEFEWSSFSGV
-82 AVCGR
+82 AVSGR

-95 RVPTK
+95 RVPIK

-107 RFLFGERP
+107 RFFFGQRP

-129 ELRTN
+129 ELRSN

-169 VCADVE
+169 ACAEIE

-227 ADVALIGGVSRSRRI
+227 ADVALIGGVSRSRRV
-242 RRTFAT
+242 RKTFGA
-248 LLAAQGMNLIPIE
+248 LLAAQGMSLLSIGPE
-261 TDQVEFLEA
+261 QVEYFEA

-281 ALLPPLGE
+281 APVPPLGE
-289 LLVTDTQYQLNTVAG
+289 LLATDIQNRLDTIEG
-304 LSGALRLVRRMPAR
+304 LSGALRRVRRMPAQS
-318 AMPERNGHLRQ
+318 MPERNGHLRQ
-329 LILGLDIGSTG
+329 LILGFDIGSTG

-348 TTQEAVWEGYRRTSG
+348 ITQEAVWEGYRRTAG

-370 ALLRQYVAE
+370 ALLSQFVAE
-379 RDGDGVIR
+379 RASDGVIR
-387 AFGVT
+387 GFGVT
-392 GSGREIAGSLM
+392 GSGREIAGSLL

-491 QATQCVSL
+491 RAPHCISL

-520 QREIIAG
+520 QSEIIAG
-527 LYDSIIQNYLHRVK
+527 LYDSIIQNYLYRVK

-562 AAAVARQTGS
+562 AAAVAQRTGS
-572 EIIIPP
+572 DVIIPP

-584 ALGIALLAR
+584 ALGIALLAG
-593 KETNWQANAIFDPQR
+593 KETNWSANRILDPQR
-608 FLDARIESKQTF
+608 FLNARIESKETF
-620 ICRSKTGCGGAGNH
+620 ICRSKTGCGGTGNR

-643 VTGRGQRFNWG
+643 VAGRGQRFNWG

-665 KRKLPDQS
+665 KHKLPDRA
-673 PDAFRE
+673 PDPFRE
-679 REALVAALVAAL
+679 REALVTTLVVSL

-696 AKTIALTDEFTLKG
+696 AKTISITDEFSLKSI
-710 LFPFFATFFRE
+710 FPFFATFFRA
-721 LGFNF
+721 LGLNLRFS
-726 RLTTGADH
+726 TGADH
-734 SVLKRGVKEANISYC
+734 GVLKRGVKEANIAYC
-749 APMQLYHGLTSQMAD
+749 APMQLYHGLMSQNTD
-764 AAADFIFL
+764 DPTDYIFL
-772 PMVRSL
+772 PMVRGL
-778 PRVGN
+778 GHVGN
-783 EPYSKV
+783 EPHAKV

-794 ASPWILRR
+794 ASPCLLRQ
-802 DLAAKLNPNAE
+802 DLNAKLN
-813 AAKSLTSV
+813 
-821 AQAFQPAG
+821 
-829 SGDFLVASPL
+829 
-839 AHGTGKSREPAD
+839 
-851 RNVRATT
+851 
-858 APARTLKT
+858 
-866 VSGFGLNGNVLS
+866 GNLLS

-887 YDSVEF
+887 YESPEF
-893 RQSCARLA
+893 RESCARLA
-901 GLLGRKSKDSWTPA
+901 ALLGVRAEANWLPA
-915 FHKAIAAQRA
+915 FRQAIAVQMS
-925 FEGDCEAIGRNALA
+925 FEQSCREIGRRALA
-939 FCAVE
+939 FCTE
-944 ELPAVVVL
+944 QHLPAVVVL
-952 GRPYTIYNKVLNSNV
+952 GRPYTIYNQVLNSNV
-967 PAILREQGAMAIP
+967 PVILREQGAVGIP

-985 VPDEVPVFG
+985 VHDEVPVFG
-994 DLYWAQAQRILRAAH
+994 DMYWAHGQRILRAAH
-1009 QVRRLPGVYAL
+1009 QIRRLPGVYAL
-1020 YCSNYSCG
+1020 YCSNYACG

-1058 GTKTRVEAF
+1058 GTKTRIEAF

-1076 AGKGATKEAGNFA
+1076 AGGGGRKTPNAFA
-1089 SLQHREMTVADVQPD
+1089 PLQPAEMSLLDVQPD
-1104 ETVLIPRLGP
+1104 ERVLIPMLGA
-1114 NSEVFAACLRGRGLR
+1114 NSEVLAACLRGLGLR
-1129 AEALPP
+1129 AETLPP
-1135 VDAEALRMGRRL
+1135 VDAEALRTGRRL

-1161 ALMSRVQRSN
+1161 ALMNRLKQSAN
-1171 AASERFIYC
+1171 PSERFVYC
-1180 HPGGTGP
+1180 HPAGVGP
-1187 CRFGVF
+1187 CRFGVY
-1193 NLLTQLALDRTGLHD
+1193 NLLTQLVLEHAGLRE
-1208 RVRLWAPSEE
+1208 RVRIWAAREE
-1218 GYFEKFPPGF
+1218 GYFDKLPPGF
-1228 ALLVFAGFVAA
+1228 ALLVFTGFVVA
-1239 DALMDALLEV
+1239 DALQEALLEV
-1249 RPVET
+1249 RPAET
-1254 RPGAANEIY
+1254 QTNAANAIY
-1263 DRALAR
+1263 ERALAG
-1269 LLKQLQARAGTDL
+1269 LLQQLQVRAGTDL

-1289 QVSSGGLFGFRELLA
+1289 QVCSGNLFGFRELLA
-1304 GAARE
+1304 GAARD
-1309 FAAVRGTKRLPTALV
+1309 FDAVRGNKRLPTVLV

-1332 NAFANDNVVARLEA
+1332 NGFANDHVIARLEA
-1346 RGVRV
+1346 RGMRV
-1351 KLVNCGEFIEYIDHL
+1351 KLATCGEFIEYVDHV
-1366 NRQENR
+1366 NRLENR
-1372 ANTLSAR
+1372 RNGFRAR

-1388 RSVAHRLM
+1388 RSVAHHIM

-1401 GHDRAR
+1401 GPDRVRIAE
-1407 VADTLAAAQDY
+1407 TLAAARDY
-1418 LPESL
+1418 VPESL
-1423 QGEAALTVGAAL
+1423 QGEAVLTVGAAL
-1435 EHWRAGTI
+1435 QHWRAGRI

-1460 EAQFFHVAQ
+1460 EAQFFHIAQ

-1479 LNGDPIN
+1479 LNGDPLN
-1486 AETLDNFVF
+1486 VETLDNFAF
-1495 EIHERFRKT
+1495 EVHERLRK
-1504 AGEPT
+1504 AEAS
-1509 TVPRG
+1509 RRS